1 MINIV
6 SIVCRFM
13 KNWKRQS
20 PSSYCF
26 LRYDKLYI
34 DNRLFVWDKERQ
46 DVVEQGEVPGG
57 PPAASRWG
65 HRYIYNIEYQVS
77 TGATEPCPV
86 QAWLQRLQSVVP
98 TQLQPHQVS
107 SQREAI

>member
-65 HRYIYNIEYQVS
+65 HSITIEPLKTVAKFHRDRRRPLLDPS
-77 TGATEPCPV
+77 PC
-86 QAWLQRLQSVVP
+86 
-98 TQLQPHQVS
+98 
-107 SQREAI
+107 

>member
-1 MINIV
+1 
-6 SIVCRFM
+6 M

-65 HRYIYNIEYQVS
+65 HRYRYNIKY
-77 TGATEPCPV
+77 TNYWYTEPCPV
-86 QAWLQRLQSVVP
+86 QAWLQRLQGVVP